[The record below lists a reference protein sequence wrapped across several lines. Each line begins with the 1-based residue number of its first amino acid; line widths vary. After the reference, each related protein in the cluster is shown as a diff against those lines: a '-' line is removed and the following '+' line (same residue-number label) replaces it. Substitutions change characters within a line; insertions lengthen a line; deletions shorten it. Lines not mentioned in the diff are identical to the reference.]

1 MTIAG
6 STTPI
11 ALDLTTSGRSRV
23 VVGRVWLSADVDDA
37 HGINGR
43 FTRDRK
49 RLTFAAGLP
58 NNQEIRFDGKLSQR
72 GAVISGRV
80 MTYANG
86 APSSGGT
93 FSLQASSN

>member
-1 MTIAG
+1 MLGQPFESLPAEVE
-6 STTPI
+6 
-11 ALDLTTSGRSRV
+11 AV
-23 VVGRVWLSADVDDA
+23 EVGVRRLKPGDDA
-37 HGINGR
+37 
-43 FTRDRK
+43 
-49 RLTFAAGLP
+49 
-58 NNQEIRFDGKLSQR
+58 DGVRIVIEPSRIGER